1 MVKGKRMEKIDFQVD
16 TINLGFSY
24 RVVALIIKDNKLL
37 AAKHV
42 DHDCYY
48 TVGGRVRLYETSL
61 EAVVREAFEETGCIF
76 EIDRLAFVQ
85 ERFNKYYGKNHH
97 EIVFFYLMK
106 GIENISI
113 KDGAFTDQQEKET
126 LHWLPIEELTQI
138 DIVPEFLKTSLLAI
152 GESIV
157 HIISKE

>member
-1 MVKGKRMEKIDFQVD
+1 MEKIDFQVD

-24 RVVALIIKDNKLL
+24 RVAALIIKDNKLL
-37 AAKHV
+37 VAKHV

-48 TVGGRVRLYETSL
+48 TVGGRVRLHETSL
-61 EAVVREAFEETGCIF
+61 EAVAREVLEETGYTL

-85 ERFNKYYGKNHH
+85 ERFTKYYGKNHH

-106 GIENISI
+106 GIEDIII

-126 LHWLPIEELTQI
+126 LHWLPIEELTKI
-138 DIVPEFLKTSLLAI
+138 NIVPEFLKTSLLAI
-152 GESIV
+152 GENIV

>member
-1 MVKGKRMEKIDFQVD
+1 MEKVDFQVE
-16 TINLGFSY
+16 TINFDFSY
-24 RVVALIIKDNKLL
+24 RVAALIIKDNKLL

-48 TVGGRVRLYETSL
+48 TVGGRVRLYETSI
-61 EAVVREAFEETGCIF
+61 EAVVREAFEETGYTF

-85 ERFNKYYGKNHH
+85 ERFAKYHGKNHH

-106 GIENISI
+106 SAKDITI

-126 LHWLPIEELTQI
+126 LHWLPIEELTKI
-138 DIVPEFLKTSLLAI
+138 NIVPEFLKTGLLSI
-152 GESIV
+152 GKNIV